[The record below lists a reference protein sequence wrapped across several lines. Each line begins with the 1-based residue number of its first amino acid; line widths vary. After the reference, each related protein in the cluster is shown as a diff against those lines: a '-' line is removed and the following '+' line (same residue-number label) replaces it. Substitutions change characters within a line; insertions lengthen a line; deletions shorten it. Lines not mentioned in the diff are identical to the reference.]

1 MQILAE
7 SLTIPGSVFEEH
19 EIPSDPALVT
29 PVVVRLTDKLV
40 ELGWLSRKNKG
51 RIQLC
56 LDEAITNSIVHGN
69 KKNFDKMVHIRL
81 WRDTDGWG
89 IAITDEGEGF
99 ALEDLTPPA
108 ADRESLW
115 NEDGRGLALMTLYMD
130 EVTYYDNGC
139 TLLLKQRFES

>member
-19 EIPSDPALVT
+19 EIPSNPGLVT
-29 PVVVRLTDKLV
+29 PIVVKLTDKLI

-51 RIQLC
+51 RVQLC
-56 LDEAITNSIVHGN
+56 LDEAITNAMVHGN
-69 KKNFDKMVHIRL
+69 KEDFDKTVHIRL

-89 IAITDEGEGF
+89 IAITDQGEGF
-99 ALEDLTPPA
+99 ALEDVAKPA
-108 ADRESLW
+108 VDEESLW

-130 EVTYYDNGC
+130 EVIYYDNGC